1 MAQTPIT
8 SGSSRRRR
16 KQNNKTNIIFAA
28 VCVFVLVLAFLIFGT
43 GDKFNEDVLAKIMTE
58 NGYEQIDAKRIKI
71 ENVIE
76 LNEMLKV

>member
-43 GDKFNEDVLAKIMTE
+43 GDKFNEDVLPTAAAA
-58 NGYEQIDAKRIKI
+58 YAHVAI
-71 ENVIE
+71 EW
-76 LNEMLKV
+76 LKKNK